1 MIYSGVDPAK
11 RSRSVIVR
19 HGRYTSRQ
27 FFLQIPF
34 FPRADYNGGLVSRW
48 GWAIARHGRLETLS
62 VRRAIAR
69 RARQR
74 HHWAVRQNLEE
85 CRGEGAG
92 EWEAIEH
99 FLFVRQNHQI
109 HRTALK
115 NRRVRSHKTR
125 SLKKTN
131 PVNSSIWNSNWIL
144 TSSVILFYWNVIH
157 RHPDVLLLWSFS
169 EWTQL
174 LNVWTWI
181 DATQFEVSVKK
192 LLRIIGII

>member
-1 MIYSGVDPAK
+1 MHFASANGVEPTTSGSFVNKPASTNAMIYSGVDPAK

-48 GWAIARHGRLETLS
+48 GWVIARHGRLETLS

-125 SLKKTN
+125 SLKKN
-131 PVNSSIWNSNWIL
+131 EPCEQLDLKFKLNFDIVCY
-144 TSSVILFYWNVIH
+144 F
-157 RHPDVLLLWSFS
+157 VLLKR
-169 EWTQL
+169 
-174 LNVWTWI
+174 NP
-181 DATQFEVSVKK
+181 
-192 LLRIIGII
+192 